1 MRWKTLTTM
10 EKQQQ
15 DQVDQNIKEAPKKLE
30 KEMEAARLEHQVM
43 LMRQNLMRCQE
54 ELQRMEELHN
64 HEVQKGKH

>member
-1 MRWKTLTTM
+1 
-10 EKQQQ
+10 
-15 DQVDQNIKEAPKKLE
+15 VDQNIKEAPKKLE